1 MQVVKKLVPGDHP
14 WLRSEPLVRLLHI
27 LNSEKLNVRMVG
39 GCVRD
44 ALLGRDI
51 IDIDLACC
59 LTPEDTMSRLKNA
72 GVKVI
77 PTGLKH
83 GTVTAVIE
91 GNSFEI
97 TSLRRDVETDGR
109 HAKVA
114 FTDDWTEDA
123 QRRDF
128 TFNAL
133 YLDEDGSLYDPCDG
147 LKDLDARRVR
157 FIGDADRRITEDALR
172 ILRFF
177 RFAAQIGQGELESDG
192 LKACIRNRDLI
203 DNLSG
208 ERLAQELF
216 KTLQAENILPIIKVM
231 ADKGLLQKILPGH
244 GGLDNFNG
252 FIRLEATL
260 GRCDILARLSCLLV
274 GDGGEASRQLRL
286 SNRQAKTLNQ
296 YMTHDIHISSD
307 MNQQDIREMIYRS
320 GRAVFIFALLQH
332 WAGRELDR
340 AAAFLSYAE
349 EWQLPVFPVLGRD
362 VMAAGIAAGPELGQ
376 ILKKLEG
383 VWLDSDFELSKEEL
397 LKSL

>member
-1 MQVVKKLVPGDHP
+1 MQVVRKLAPGDHP
-14 WLRSEPLVRLLHI
+14 WLRSKPLVRLLHI
-27 LNSEKLNVRMVG
+27 LNSEKLNVRLVG

-59 LTPEDTMSRLKNA
+59 LTPDVTMSRLKSA
-72 GVKVI
+72 DVKVI

-91 GNSFEI
+91 GHSFEI
-97 TSLRRDVETDGR
+97 TTLRRDVETDGR

-114 FTDDWTEDA
+114 FTGDWAEDA
-123 QRRDF
+123 RRRDF

-157 FIGDADRRITEDALR
+157 FIGNADQRIEEDALR

-177 RFAAQIGQGELESDG
+177 RFAAQIGQGELESSG
-192 LKACIRNRDLI
+192 LKACIRNRNLI

-216 KTLQAENILPIIKVM
+216 KTLKADNLLAIIKVM
-231 ADKGLLQKILPGH
+231 ADKDILQKIVPNH
-244 GGLDNFNG
+244 RGLDIFND
-252 FIRLEATL
+252 FVRLEDTI

-274 GDGGEASRQLRL
+274 GDGAEASRKLRL

-296 YMTHDIHISSD
+296 YMTHDIRISYGMS
-307 MNQQDIREMIYRS
+307 QQEIREMIYRS
-320 GRAVFIFALLQH
+320 GRAVFIFALLQY
-332 WAGRELDR
+332 WSSRESDSFT
-340 AAAFLSYAE
+340 AFLSYAE
-349 EWQLPVFPVLGRD
+349 EWPIPVYPVLGRD
-362 VMAAGIAAGPELGQ
+362 VMAAGVAAGPELGQ
-376 ILKKLEG
+376 ILKKLEAL
-383 VWLDSDFELSKEEL
+383 WLGSDFKLSKEDL
-397 LKSL
+397 LAQL